1 MMKIENLFSKKINRP
16 ISGVIKIGNGE
27 ENRHQELE
35 DYVVT
40 KELNKYFAQFF
51 DAFSQTNESSQKETR
66 LKILLLLRIWKNQ
79 QKCQQM

>member
-35 DYVVT
+35 EYVVT
-40 KELNKYFAQFF
+40 KELNKYFSQFF
-51 DAFSQTNESSQKETR
+51 DAFAQTNESSQKEIGVWISGFYGF
-66 LKILLLLRIWKNQ
+66 ILHH
-79 QKCQQM
+79 